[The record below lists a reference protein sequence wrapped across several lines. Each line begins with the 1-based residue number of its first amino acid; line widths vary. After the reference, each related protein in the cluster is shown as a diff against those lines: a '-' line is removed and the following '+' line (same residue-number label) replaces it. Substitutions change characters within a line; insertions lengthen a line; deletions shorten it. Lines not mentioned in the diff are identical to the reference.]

1 MMLFY
6 TNSARHIADKIKIRK
21 AKFEI
26 RKFKDGE
33 IYVKIKENVRG
44 KAVYVLGSTNP
55 PAENIVELIF
65 MLDVLK
71 REKAKINLIM
81 PYFGYARQDRV
92 FRGESFNGKVICNL
106 LKSFRLSRIFVVDM
120 HSMRL
125 KKFLNF
131 KNKVPYELFS
141 RIAGDFDA
149 VVAPDKGA
157 LADAEQLSRI
167 AKVSLAC
174 MKKHRTKNGRV
185 EIVKIRGDIKNKKL
199 LINDDMISTAGTII
213 ETARL
218 LKKEGAKD
226 VSVLATHGI
235 FAGDAVK
242 RIEKSSIK
250 EVYVTDTIPQRL
262 KSAKI
267 KIIDISGFIGK
278 IIREV

>member
-21 AKFEI
+21 ARFEI
-26 RKFKDGE
+26 KRFSDGE
-33 IYVKIKENVRG
+33 ILVKIKENVKNKR
-44 KAVYVLGSTNP
+44 VWVMGSTF
-55 PAENIVELIF
+55 PAADNIIELIF
-65 MLDVLK
+65 LLDVLK
-71 REKAKINLIM
+71 REKAKISLLI

-92 FRGESFNGKVICNL
+92 FLGESFSAKVMCDI
-106 LKSFRLSRIFVVDM
+106 LKSFRLDRIFVIDM

-141 RIAGDFDA
+141 RIAKDFDA

-167 AKVSLAC
+167 AKIPLAC
-174 MKKHRTKNGRV
+174 MEKHRLKREKV
-185 EIVKIRGDIKNKKL
+185 EIVKIKGNIRNKKV
-199 LINDDMISTAGTII
+199 LINDDMISTGSTII
-213 ETARL
+213 EAARL
-218 LKKEGAKD
+218 LKKEGAKE

-235 FAGDAVK
+235 FAGDATK
-242 RIEKSSIK
+242 KIERSNIK
-250 EVYVTDTIPQRL
+250 AVYVTNIIPQKL

-267 KIIDISGFIGK
+267 RVIDISPYIRK
-278 IIREV
+278 IIKGG